1 MTLSLGVTG
10 ATGAVGTE
18 TVRLLVKEGHTP
30 RLIVR
35 DASRAPELP
44 DSRVAPVAGGY
55 LDTEGM
61 RTAFEGLD
69 AVFLVSAGESP
80 DRVAEHRSAVDA
92 AVAAGVRH
100 LVYLSFLSA
109 AEHATFTFARD
120 HWATEEYIK
129 ASGLDFTFLRP
140 SLYQD
145 LLPRLVQDGEIRGPA
160 GQGRCAWVARTDVAA
175 VAAAVLPRADHH
187 RGRRYDV
194 TGPQPL
200 SLAQTA
206 EMMGARYVPETVE
219 EAYASRA
226 RYGAPDWE
234 VAGWVT
240 SYEAIATGEM
250 DIVSPTVQ
258 RATGYPATSLQQFLN
273 SLG

>member
-1 MTLSLGVTG
+1 MTKNIGVTG
-10 ATGAVGTE
+10 ATGSVGAE
-18 TVRLLVKEGHTP
+18 TVRLLVKEGHAP

-44 DSRVAPVAGGY
+44 DARVAPVTGGY
-55 LDTEGM
+55 ADTEGM
-61 RTAFEGLD
+61 REAFDGLD
-69 AVFLVSAGESP
+69 AVLLVSARESA

-120 HWATEEYIK
+120 HWATEEYVK

-145 LLPRLVQDGEIRGPA
+145 VLPHLVQDGAIRGPA
-160 GQGRCAWVARTDVAA
+160 GNGRCAWVARTDVAA
-175 VAAAVLPRADHH
+175 VAAAILPHAALH

-200 SLAQTA
+200 TMAQTA
-206 EMMGARYVPETVE
+206 EMMGVGYVPETVE

>member
-1 MTLSLGVTG
+1 MTLRLGVTG
-10 ATGAVGTE
+10 ATGSVGAE

-44 DSRVAPVAGGY
+44 DSRVAPVTGGSA
-55 LDTEGM
+55 DTEGM

-120 HWATEEYIK
+120 HWATEEYVK
-129 ASGLDFTFLRP
+129 SSGLDFTFLRP

-145 LLPRLVQDGEIRGPA
+145 VLPHLVQDGEIRGPA

-175 VAAAVLPRADHH
+175 VAAAIVARPDLH

-200 SLAQTA
+200 TLAQTA
-206 EMMGARYVPETVE
+206 EAMGVRYVPETVE

>member
-1 MTLSLGVTG
+1 MSKNIGVTG
-10 ATGAVGTE
+10 ASGSVGAE
-18 TVRLLVKEGHTP
+18 TARLLVKEGHAP

-35 DASRAPELP
+35 DPARAPGLP
-44 DSRVAPVAGGY
+44 GCEVAAVPGGY
-55 LDTEGM
+55 ADTEGM
-61 RTAFEGLD
+61 REAFDGLHT
-69 AVFLVSAGESP
+69 VFLVSAAESP
-80 DRVAEHRSAVDA
+80 ERVAEHRSAVDA

-109 AEHATFTFARD
+109 ARHATFTFARD

-129 ASGLDFTFLRP
+129 SSGLDFTFLRP

-145 LLPRLVQDGEIRGPA
+145 LLPHLVRDGAIRGPA
-160 GQGRCAWVARTDVAA
+160 GQGRCSWVARTDVAA
-175 VAAAVLPRADHH
+175 VAAAVLPHPDLH

-194 TGPQPL
+194 TGPQ
-200 SLAQTA
+200 SLTMAQTA
-206 EMMGARYVPETVE
+206 EMLGVEYVDETEE
-219 EAYASRA
+219 EAYASRSG
-226 RYGAPDWE
+226 YGAPDWQ

-240 SYEAIATGEM
+240 SYQAISTGEM

-258 RATGYPATSLQQFLN
+258 RATGTSAGSLQQFVN

>member
-1 MTLSLGVTG
+1 MTHTIGITG
-10 ATGAVGTE
+10 ATGAVGGE
-18 TVRLLVKEGHTP
+18 TARLLAKAGHSL

-35 DASRAPELP
+35 DPSRAPELP
-44 DSRVAPVAGGY
+44 GARVATAGGY
-55 LDTEGM
+55 HDVDGM
-61 RTAFEGLD
+61 REAFSGLHT
-69 AVFLVSAGESP
+69 VFLVSAAESP
-80 DRVAEHRSAVDA
+80 DRVAEHHRAVDA
-92 AVAAGVRH
+92 AMSAEVHH

-109 AEHATFTFARD
+109 AEQATFTFARD
-120 HWATEEYIK
+120 HWATEQYVK
-129 ASGLDFTFLRP
+129 GSGMDFTFLRP

-145 LLPRLVQDGEIRGPA
+145 VLPHLVQDGAIRGPA

-175 VAAAVLPRADHH
+175 VAAAILLHPDLH

-194 TGPQPL
+194 TGPQ
-200 SLAQTA
+200 SLTMGQTA
-206 EMMGARYVPETVE
+206 EMMGVEYVDETVE

-234 VAGWVT
+234 VEGWVT
-240 SYEAIATGEM
+240 SYQAIATGEM

-258 RATGYPATSLQQFLN
+258 RATGHPASSLQQFLN

>member
-1 MTLSLGVTG
+1 MTESIGVTG
-10 ATGAVGTE
+10 ATGVVGAE
-18 TVRLLVKEGHTP
+18 TARLLVKAGHSA

-35 DASRAPELP
+35 DPSRAPELP
-44 DSRVAPVAGGY
+44 GTEVAVAEGY
-55 LDTEGM
+55 SDVKGMEG
-61 RTAFEGLD
+61 ALSGLHT
-69 AVFLVSAGESP
+69 VFLVSGRESA
-80 DRVAEHRSAVDA
+80 DRVSEHRAAVDA

-100 LVYLSFLSA
+100 IVYLSFLSA
-109 AEHATFTFARD
+109 AKGATFTFARD
-120 HWATEEYIK
+120 HWATEEYVK

-145 LLPRLVQDGEIRGPA
+145 VLPHLVQDGVIRGPA
-160 GQGRCAWVARTDVAA
+160 GQGRCSWVARTDVAA
-175 VAAAVLPRADHH
+175 VAAAILPHPDLH

-194 TGPQPL
+194 TGPQ
-200 SLAQTA
+200 SLTMAQTA
-206 EMMGARYVPETVE
+206 GMMGVEYVDETVE

-258 RATGYPATSLQQFLN
+258 RATGYPATSLQQFLK